1 MTSRSGSD
9 STHRRVPL
17 KRVCCEAVAH
27 FTDREVQV
35 LVELASGHTNT
46 QIASRLHLS
55 AATIGHHVERMIKKS
70 RAGSRT
76 DLVARAIM
84 AGIIA
89 GDTWPPVPTG
99 PGCLRFP
106 D

>member
-1 MTSRSGSD
+1 
-9 STHRRVPL
+9 
-17 KRVCCEAVAH
+17 
-27 FTDREVQV
+27 
-35 LVELASGHTNT
+35 
-46 QIASRLHLS
+46 
-55 AATIGHHVERMIKKS
+55 MIKKS